1 MAGFLDLTGLSRF
14 KSKLLEAIANVYV
27 TKTAHSKALDLKVNK
42 ADLESEIKRVLG
54 TLDTGI
60 PVGAIMA
67 FHDVPAGWLQCNGA
81 AVSRTTYAALFAKI
95 GTKYGSGN
103 GSTTFNLPN
112 LHHKFIEG
120 TTTSS
125 EVGKS
130 VAAGLP
136 NITGNVMVGGYQLM
150 TSKHTG
156 AFFGS
161 DYGTAD
167 YHGQDGMQ
175 NVPTT
180 FGIDASRSSAVYGGS
195 STVQP
200 ASTRMLLCIKT

>member
-1 MAGFLDLTGLSRF
+1 MTISNPSLTQISQALAEMLPKLKPLS
-14 KSKLLEAIANVYV
+14 VP
-27 TKTAHSKALDLKVNK
+27 
-42 ADLESEIKRVLG
+42 
-54 TLDTGI
+54 TGMI
-60 PVGAIMA
+60 SA
-67 FHDVPAGWLQCNGA
+67 FHTVPEGWLQCNGA
-81 AVSRTTYAALFAKI
+81 AVSRTTYAALFAVI

-136 NITGNVMVGGYQLM
+136 NISGKIGASWISGD
-150 TSKHTG
+150 G
-156 AFFGS
+156 AFQKTGDGNCSEGQLWGS
-161 DYGTAD
+161 NKAD
-167 YHGQDGMQ
+167 
-175 NVPTT
+175 
-180 FGIDASRSSAVYGGS
+180 FSASRSSAIYSSS

-200 ASTRMLLCIKT
+200 AAVRSFFCIKI